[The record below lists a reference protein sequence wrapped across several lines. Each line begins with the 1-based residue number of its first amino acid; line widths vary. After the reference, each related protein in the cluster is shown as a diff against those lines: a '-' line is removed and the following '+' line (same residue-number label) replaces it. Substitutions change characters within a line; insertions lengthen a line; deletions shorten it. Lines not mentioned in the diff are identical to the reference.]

1 MKVRFLY
8 NFLFI
13 NDCKEI
19 LFPLGI
25 RGLIQLDELILIF
38 IYGSTEEE
46 MENLPTTNVYAFNE
60 KAEQVW
66 QIEEPFQPPNQIVS
80 YADISLKKTG
90 EIVAG
95 TTQGTEYILNI
106 KDGSVSLIKNQ
117 RPW

>member
-1 MKVRFLY
+1 MKIRFLY

-13 NDCKEI
+13 NSCKEI

-25 RGLIQLDELILIF
+25 RGLIELDDLVLVF

-46 MENLPTTNVYAFNE
+46 MESLPTNNVYAFNA

-66 QIEEPFQPPNQIVS
+66 QIQEPFQPEGIIVS

-95 TTQGTEYILNI
+95 TTQGTEYIVNSKNGSITLI
-106 KDGSVSLIKNQ
+106 KDQ